1 MNADISSAGVYTDFQ
16 GLERLR
22 NASNVDSPET
32 LRAVAQQFE
41 ALFMQMMLKN
51 MRETNFGDGLFD
63 NDETKFYQ
71 EMFDK
76 QISVSMS
83 ERQGLGIAEIIVRQ
97 LSRNGG
103 AGSLDDSKAVDGS
116 SNVRSETAIK
126 SPGEFINTLKP
137 IADKVGKDI
146 GVEPDVLLAQA
157 ALETGWGR
165 KVTHH
170 PDGSSSHNLFG
181 IKADAR
187 WQGDRVSASTIEFQ
201 NGIAVKRND
210 VFRSY
215 NSYEESFRDYEDF
228 LKTNDRY
235 EHALTQAGD
244 PAGFISALQDAG
256 YATDPDY
263 AQKITGILQ
272 HPVFST
278 ANDAIKES

>member
-22 NASNVDSPET
+22 NTSSVDSPET

-51 MRETNFGDGLFD
+51 MRDTSFGDGLFD

-83 ERQGLGIAEIIVRQ
+83 ERQGLGIAEMIVRQ
-97 LSRNGG
+97 LSRNGE
-103 AGSLDDSKAVDGS
+103 AGSLDDPKPVGGTN
-116 SNVRSETAIK
+116 NVRNQAAIT
-126 SPGEFINTLKP
+126 SPDDFVNTLKP

-146 GVEPDVLLAQA
+146 GVNPDVLLAQA

-165 KVTHH
+165 KVILH
-170 PDGSSSHNLFG
+170 PDGSSSRNLFG

-201 NGIAVKRND
+201 NGIAVKHND
-210 VFRSY
+210 IFRSY

-235 EHALTQAGD
+235 DHALNQAGD
-244 PAGFISALQDAG
+244 PAGFISALQEAG
-256 YATDPDY
+256 YATDPEY
-263 AQKITGILQ
+263 ALKINRILQ

-278 ANDAIKES
+278 ADDAIKEA